1 MAKKKET
8 SVEIGLCTDIVES
21 SVNGFYYVEEFAN
34 GTADVNHWCNGNRY
48 PVATGLKSDKEIKE
62 AISKH
67 EKSL

>member
-8 SVEIGLCTDIVES
+8 SAESGLFTGTIPS
-21 SVNGFYYVEEFAN
+21 SVNGFYYVAEFVN
-34 GTADVNHWCNGNRY
+34 GADVTHWCNGNRY
-48 PVATGLKSDKEIKE
+48 PVATNLKSDKEIKE